1 MLQGYQKEEELRM
14 STILVSKYF
23 CIKMHI
29 SKELGSKEVNH
40 VECPRHPV
48 RHTGKTVRIKTLK

>member
-23 CIKMHI
+23 CIKMAYQQ
-29 SKELGSKEVNH
+29 
-40 VECPRHPV
+40 R
-48 RHTGKTVRIKTLK
+48 TGE